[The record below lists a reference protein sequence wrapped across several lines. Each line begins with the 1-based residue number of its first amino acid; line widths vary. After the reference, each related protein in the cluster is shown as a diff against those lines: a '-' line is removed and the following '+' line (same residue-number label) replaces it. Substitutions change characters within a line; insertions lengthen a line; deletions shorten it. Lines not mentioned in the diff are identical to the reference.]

1 MAVEDAD
8 HKFTF
13 VDVGCQGRI
22 SDGGVLKNTTFWKSL
37 VEGSLGLPEPSLLPQ
52 SLDQSFEGFS
62 FREPIPYYFAR
73 DDAFPLEANIM
84 KPYSQR
90 NLSEEKSL

>member
-1 MAVEDAD
+1 MVVVDAD

-37 VEGSLGLPEPSLLPQ
+37 VQGSLGLPEPSLLP
-52 SLDQSFEGFS
+52 SHWINLL
-62 FREPIPYYFAR
+62 R
-73 DDAFPLEANIM
+73 DSILE
-84 KPYSQR
+84 
-90 NLSEEKSL
+90 NLSLIILQGMMHSLVNQIS